1 MRIVDQLLIC
11 KGLQINSIVHWVEAW
26 KQWLPTMYGIKPD
39 QGFEFH
45 WLKKYYNLSCFI
57 RSVTNSA
64 SIHYCPQPNISNVS
78 PVENLNLTQSQAFGL
93 LSSHYGVLL
102 SGGLP

>member
-1 MRIVDQLLIC
+1 
-11 KGLQINSIVHWVEAW
+11 
-26 KQWLPTMYGIKPD
+26 MYGITKLD
-39 QGFEFH
+39 QGFEFC
-45 WLKKYYNLSCFI
+45 WLKKCYNLSCFIQI

-78 PVENLNLTQSQAFGL
+78 QVENLNLTQSRLFNL